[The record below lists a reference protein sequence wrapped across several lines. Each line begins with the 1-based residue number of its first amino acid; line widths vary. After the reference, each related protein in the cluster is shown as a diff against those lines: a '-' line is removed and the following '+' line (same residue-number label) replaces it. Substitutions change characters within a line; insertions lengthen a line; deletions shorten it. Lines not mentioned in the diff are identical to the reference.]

1 MNAVPL
7 LPASLGRLEM
17 QVPLADDL
25 LVSCDRGQTWSERNP
40 DFDIEQSITTVA
52 ARLGLG
58 PNAPSL
64 VDLSEEQIMLI
75 HSRGP
80 DGVNPIHRSES

>member
-1 MNAVPL
+1 MNTVLL
-7 LPASLGRLEM
+7 LPEFLDRLEM

-25 LVSCDRGQTWSERNP
+25 LVSCDGGQTWSERNP
-40 DFDIEQSITTVA
+40 DSSIEQSITAVA

-58 PNAPSL
+58 PNAPLL
-64 VDLSEEQIMLI
+64 VRLSEEQIMLI

-80 DGVNPIHRSES
+80 MV